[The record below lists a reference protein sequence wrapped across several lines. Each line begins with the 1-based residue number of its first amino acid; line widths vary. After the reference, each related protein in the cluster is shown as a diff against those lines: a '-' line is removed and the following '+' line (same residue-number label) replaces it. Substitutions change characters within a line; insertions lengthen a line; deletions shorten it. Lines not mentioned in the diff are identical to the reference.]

1 MNEIR
6 NMMNDIVAF
15 SEERDWDQFHSPENL
30 AKSIVIEAGELLEVF
45 QWTDKEKS
53 IDKVKEELADVFMYA
68 MLMADRY
75 HLDIDQIINE
85 KLDQNEKKYPADK
98 VRGSSKKYDEY
109 KTE

>member
-1 MNEIR
+1 M
-6 NMMNDIVAF
+6 
-15 SEERDWDQFHSPENL
+15 
-30 AKSIVIEAGELLEVF
+30 IEAGELLEVF

-53 IDKVKEELADVFMYA
+53 VDKVKEELADVFMYA

-85 KLDQNEKKYPADK
+85 KLDQNEKKYPADQ

-109 KTE
+109 KKEWRK